1 MKMVKYEL
9 AVVHK
14 KDLILTMEED
24 VDSEEVL
31 KIFLETLKENEKNQG
46 ESLKPLKLE
55 GEKENVTV
63 YWWFCDWRHIWC
75 CTNVPVTD

>member
-31 KIFLETLKENEKNQG
+31 KIFLVKLHFQWIQRSVKKR
-46 ESLKPLKLE
+46 SLPASLP
-55 GEKENVTV
+55 NN
-63 YWWFCDWRHIWC
+63 RQ
-75 CTNVPVTD
+75 VPVYRMDLQLPVRSSCQLTL

>member
-31 KIFLETLKENEKNQG
+31 KIFLETLKDNQ
-46 ESLKPLKLE
+46 K
-55 GEKENVTV
+55 
-63 YWWFCDWRHIWC
+63 WIWISC
-75 CTNVPVTD
+75 VADVCRRKYKDAATCGIHDQKRSQCIS

>member
-31 KIFLETLKENEKNQG
+31 KIFLETLERQSKMDMDF
-46 ESLKPLKLE
+46 
-55 GEKENVTV
+55 V
-63 YWWFCDWRHIWC
+63 C
-75 CTNVPVTD
+75 C

>member
-31 KIFLETLKENEKNQG
+31 KIFLETLKELLGIVAEKVLEESCMEQCENCQIYCPAG
-46 ESLKPLKLE
+46 E
-55 GEKENVTV
+55 V
-63 YWWFCDWRHIWC
+63 
-75 CTNVPVTD
+75 

>member
-31 KIFLETLKENEKNQG
+31 KIFLETLKDNQ
-46 ESLKPLKLE
+46 K
-55 GEKENVTV
+55 
-63 YWWFCDWRHIWC
+63 WIWISC
-75 CTNVPVTD
+75 VADVC

>member
-31 KIFLETLKENEKNQG
+31 KIFLETLKDNQ
-46 ESLKPLKLE
+46 K
-55 GEKENVTV
+55 
-63 YWWFCDWRHIWC
+63 WIWISC
-75 CTNVPVTD
+75 VADVCRRK